1 MKQQI
6 STNLLTRFDELPD
19 SSFVRLNQLLST
31 AVIPFSATTAW
42 RRVRAGTFPHPVR
55 VSPQVTAWRVG
66 EIRQWL
72 REPDTYRQQTGAV
85 SVDGVNK
92 TSAAN
97 SSRPSRHKRTRLRG
111 AK

>member
-1 MKQQI
+1 MKQQVPT
-6 STNLLTRFDELPD
+6 SLLVQFDDLPD

-42 RRVRAGTFPHPVR
+42 RRVREGTFPQPVR

-72 REPDTYRQQTGAV
+72 KSPSEFVAERDESKRRRSQGGA
-85 SVDGVNK
+85 
-92 TSAAN
+92 A
-97 SSRPSRHKRTRLRG
+97 
-111 AK
+111 

>member
-6 STNLLTRFDELPD
+6 PTNLLVRFDDLPD

-31 AVIPFSATTAW
+31 AVIPFSAATAW
-42 RRVRAGTFPHPVR
+42 RRVRAGTFPRPVR

-72 REPDTYRQQTGAV
+72 KCPGEFIVERAEAKQKQGQGGAV
-85 SVDGVNK
+85 
-92 TSAAN
+92 
-97 SSRPSRHKRTRLRG
+97 
-111 AK
+111 